1 MPVLFWRAKGSANRS
16 YLKDWN
22 MFLKFCRSTVLSLMC
37 LVYFIAA
44 SAANDSVFQVSAFS
58 QRHLPDSVTVEQSD
72 SLQGKQSMLL
82 QLISTDSISLTPEV
96 QEALD
101 MVLFPDSIVQDDEM
115 SLLDSPYFLPIIF
128 DRYKNPDSLNVFI
141 PFKKTYSSFK
151 PFSYTFKEPEWLMRV
166 KGLQT
171 MRERGRFWVIIN
183 HPECVKYNT
192 DNLPE
197 VPKVKVM
204 ETSPRKNLLKL
215 EDMTVSVSQSSINA
229 GERKLKHWISGLQS
243 SIQFSQVHI
252 SENWY
257 QGGESNLNIVSNQV
271 YTLKFDDYDW
281 MIFENTVQWKVNVN
295 SAPEDTIRK
304 IRISEDLFQINSKFG
319 FKAFKSWYY
328 TATLFFKTQ
337 LFDNYKA
344 NTTEKLAEFLS
355 PGEFNAGLGMSYNY
369 KQEKWKFE
377 SSVVLSPFSYN
388 LKFVANDRD
397 INPANSGINA
407 GNTLNQFGSSFEVTV
422 KWEFYRNMKWSSRLF
437 YFTNYEQIQSD
448 FENSFDFILNRFF
461 STRLFL
467 HLRYDDAREKKDRK
481 THFQFKELLSFGF
494 NYSF

>member
-1 MPVLFWRAKGSANRS
+1 
-16 YLKDWN
+16 
-22 MFLKFCRSTVLSLMC
+22 MFLKFCRSAVLSLMC
-37 LVYFIAA
+37 FVYFIAA
-44 SAANDSVFQVSAFS
+44 SVANDSVFQVSAFS
-58 QRHLPDSVTVEQSD
+58 QRHLPDSVTVEQPD

-96 QEALD
+96 QEALN
-101 MVLFPDSIVQDDEM
+101 MVLFPDSTDHNDEL

-141 PFKKTYSSFK
+141 PFKKTYSSFE
-151 PFSYTFKEPEWLMRV
+151 PFSYSFKEPEWLMRV

-183 HPECVKYNT
+183 HPECIKYNT

-229 GERKLKHWISGLQS
+229 GERKLKHWISGFQS

-257 QGGESNLNIVSNQV
+257 QGGESNLNLVSNQV
-271 YTLKFDDYDW
+271 YNLKYDDYKKI
-281 MIFENTVQWKVNVN
+281 IFENTIQWKLNLS
-295 SAPEDTIRK
+295 SAQDDTVHTIRV
-304 IRISEDLFQINSKFG
+304 SEDLFQINSKFG
-319 FKAFKSWYY
+319 VKAYNKWYY
-328 TATLFFKTQ
+328 TASLYFKTQ
-337 LFDNYKA
+337 LLNNFKA
-344 NTTEKLAEFLS
+344 NSNDKQAEFFS
-355 PGEFNAGLGMSYNY
+355 PGELNLGIGMSYQY
-369 KQEKWKFE
+369 KNDKRKLEL
-377 SSVVLSPFSYN
+377 SAILSPLSYN
-388 LKFVANDRD
+388 LRFVLNDKSID
-397 INPANSGINA
+397 PASFSITEGKS
-407 GNTLNQFGSSFEVTV
+407 LSQYGSSVEMTV
-422 KWEFYRNMKWSSRLF
+422 KWEFIRNMLWNSRFF
-437 YFTNYEQIQSD
+437 YFTNYDRIQID

-467 HLRYDDAREKKDRK
+467 HMRYDDRQPKKDK
-481 THFQFKELLSFGF
+481 DTYLQFKELLSFGF
-494 NYSF
+494 NYRF

>member
-1 MPVLFWRAKGSANRS
+1 
-16 YLKDWN
+16 
-22 MFLKFCRSTVLSLMC
+22 MFLKFCRSAVLSLMC

-58 QRHLPDSVTVEQSD
+58 QRHLPDSVTVEQPD

-96 QEALD
+96 QEALN
-101 MVLFPDSIVQDDEM
+101 MVLFPDSTDHNDEL

-141 PFKKTYSSFK
+141 PFKKTYSSFE
-151 PFSYTFKEPEWLMRV
+151 PFSYSFKEPEWLMRV

-183 HPECVKYNT
+183 HPECIKYNT

-252 SENWY
+252 SK
-257 QGGESNLNIVSNQV
+257 LVSR
-271 YTLKFDDYDW
+271 W
-281 MIFENTVQWKVNVN
+281 
-295 SAPEDTIRK
+295 RK
-304 IRISEDLFQINSKFG
+304 
-319 FKAFKSWYY
+319 
-328 TATLFFKTQ
+328 
-337 LFDNYKA
+337 
-344 NTTEKLAEFLS
+344 
-355 PGEFNAGLGMSYNY
+355 
-369 KQEKWKFE
+369 
-377 SSVVLSPFSYN
+377 
-388 LKFVANDRD
+388 
-397 INPANSGINA
+397 
-407 GNTLNQFGSSFEVTV
+407 
-422 KWEFYRNMKWSSRLF
+422 
-437 YFTNYEQIQSD
+437 
-448 FENSFDFILNRFF
+448 
-461 STRLFL
+461 
-467 HLRYDDAREKKDRK
+467 
-481 THFQFKELLSFGF
+481 
-494 NYSF
+494 

>member
-1 MPVLFWRAKGSANRS
+1 
-16 YLKDWN
+16 
-22 MFLKFCRSTVLSLMC
+22 MFLKFCRNIFCLSIC
-37 LVYFIAA
+37 FVFVTAGYAV
-44 SAANDSVFQVSAFS
+44 NDTIFQADTIP
-58 QRHLPDSVTVEQSD
+58 QHYLPDSVSVKSPD
-72 SLQGKQSMLL
+72 SVSGKQSMLL
-82 QLISTDSISLTPEV
+82 QLISTDSISITPEV
-96 QEALD
+96 QDALN
-101 MVLFPDSIVQDDEM
+101 MVLFPDSVPDEEL
-115 SLLDSPYFLPIIF
+115 SFLDSPYFLPIIF
-128 DRYKNPDSLNVFI
+128 DKYENPDSLVFT
-141 PFKKTYSSFK
+141 PFKKVYSSFT
-151 PFSYTFKEPEWLMRV
+151 PFSYAFNKPEWLARV
-166 KGLQT
+166 KGLQD
-171 MRERGRFWVIIN
+171 MRDRARFWVIVN

-197 VPKVKVM
+197 VPKVTVM
-204 ETSPRKNLLKL
+204 NTSPRKNLLQL
-215 EDMTVSVSQSSINA
+215 EDMKISISKSSVDA
-229 GERKLKHWISGLQS
+229 GEQKLKHWISGFQS

-271 YTLKFDDYDW
+271 YTLKFDDYDR
-281 MIFENTVQWKVNVN
+281 MIFDNTVQWKLNIN

-304 IRISEDLFQINSKFG
+304 IRISEDLFQINSKYG
-319 FKAFKSWYY
+319 FKAFKNWYY

-337 LFDNYKA
+337 LFNNYKA

-355 PGEFNAGLGMSYNY
+355 PGEFNSGLGMSYNY
-369 KQEKWKFE
+369 KREKWKFE

-397 INPANSGINA
+397 IDPANSGIKS

-422 KWEFYRNMKWSSRLF
+422 KWEFLRNMKWSSRLF